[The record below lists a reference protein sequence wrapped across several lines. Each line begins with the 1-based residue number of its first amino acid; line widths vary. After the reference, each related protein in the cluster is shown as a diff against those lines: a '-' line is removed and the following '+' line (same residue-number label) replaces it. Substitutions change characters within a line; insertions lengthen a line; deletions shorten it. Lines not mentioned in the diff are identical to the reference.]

1 MRRLVL
7 VTLLASCTDEVP
19 ATVSFQQHVAPILA
33 ANCAR
38 CHLTPAIGGAPSNI
52 LVFGYGDPNE
62 IATRVASGNMPPRLP
77 LDEHQIAILERWAEQ
92 GGARGEPRTGNQ
104 RPQVRGVDVVGT
116 TLVLDM
122 FDPDGDLFGGL
133 LYDDARPEPEVV
145 GDVQQGRTTI
155 FLEANRSYTLR
166 AQVDDG
172 GAIFDV
178 DVGSVRP

>member
-1 MRRLVL
+1 MRSALLVL
-7 VTLLASCTDEVP
+7 GLAACTDEVP
-19 ATVSFQQHVAPILA
+19 ATPSFQQHVAPILA

-52 LVFGYGDPNE
+52 LFFGYGDPNE
-62 IATRVASGNMPPRLP
+62 IATRVSTGNMPPLLP
-77 LDEHQIAILERWAEQ
+77 LDDDQIAILERWAEQ
-92 GGARGEPRTGNQ
+92 GGQRGEPRPDNQ

-133 LYDDARPEPEVV
+133 LFDDARPEPEVV
-145 GDVQQGRTTI
+145 GEVQQGRTTI
-155 FLEANRSYTLR
+155 FLEANRAYTLR

-172 GAIFDV
+172 GAIFDI
-178 DVGSVRP
+178 DVGGVRP